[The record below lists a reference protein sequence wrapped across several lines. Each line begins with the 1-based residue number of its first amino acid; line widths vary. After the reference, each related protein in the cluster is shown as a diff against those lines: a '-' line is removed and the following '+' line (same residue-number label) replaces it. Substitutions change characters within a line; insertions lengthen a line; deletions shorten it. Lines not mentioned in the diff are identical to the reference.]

1 VTPSDR
7 VDTRAT
13 ELHAADLV
21 RLDDY
26 LLAESD
32 FREGAVT
39 TRRVTFEGSEV
50 DPASGDVLYRFAG
63 AKAHTFLREI
73 EHGWLA
79 NAAGLKVRLY
89 GHSGEGA

>member
-1 VTPSDR
+1 MTP
-7 VDTRAT
+7 AT

-26 LLAESD
+26 LLAESN
-32 FREGAVT
+32 FREGTVI

-63 AKAHTFLREI
+63 PKAQTYLREI
-73 EHGWLA
+73 EGGWLA
-79 NAAGLKVRLY
+79 NAKGLKVRLY
-89 GHSGEGA
+89 GHS